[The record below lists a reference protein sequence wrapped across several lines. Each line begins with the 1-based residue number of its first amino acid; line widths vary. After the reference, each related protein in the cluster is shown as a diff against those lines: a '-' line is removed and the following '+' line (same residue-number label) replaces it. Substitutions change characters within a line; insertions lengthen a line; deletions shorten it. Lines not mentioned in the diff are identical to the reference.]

1 LEHGLPKVK
10 KGIDLD
16 YLVSVFTIAGIHII
30 MALSFYLPFMAGQ
43 ISLGQAGFMSIGA
56 YASAVCTVKFGL
68 PYVPAIL
75 IGGMC
80 AAIVGFILGIPALRI
95 KGIYLLLL
103 TLGFGEIV
111 RVVFINI
118 DYIGAAAGFPG
129 IPYQEDTLL
138 YAYGMVLILIVL
150 FNRLRKSRMGRALQA
165 VGSDEDAAEVIGVNI
180 TGVKL
185 IAFSS
190 GAFIAGIGGGIFAHY
205 QEYIEPLMFDVMHAV
220 EFIVF
225 TIFGGI
231 QIFWGPIFGAFV
243 LTLIPEFLRSIQE
256 WRMELYG
263 ALLIIMMIVRPQGI
277 VSLDSVQT
285 IEHAVRR
292 FFGIKTTEA
301 RSLGRTENK

>member
-1 LEHGLPKVK
+1 
-10 KGIDLD
+10 
-16 YLVSVFTIAGIHII
+16 
-30 MALSFYLPFMAGQ
+30 MALSFYLPFMTGQ
-43 ISLGQAGFMSIGA
+43 ISLGQTGFMSIGA

-68 PYVPAIL
+68 PYVPAVL

-118 DYIGAAAGFPG
+118 DYVGAAAGFPG
-129 IPYQEDTLL
+129 IPYQEHTLL
-138 YAYGMVLILIVL
+138 YAYGTVMILIIF
-150 FNRLRKSRMGRALQA
+150 FNRLRKSRMGRACQA
-165 VGSDEDAAEVIGVNI
+165 VGNDEDAAEVIGVNI
-180 TGVKL
+180 TAVKL

-220 EFIVF
+220 ELIVF

-243 LTLIPEFLRSIQE
+243 LTLVPEFLRVIQE

-263 ALLIIMMIVRPQGI
+263 ALLILMMIVRPQGI
-277 VSLDSVQT
+277 ISLNSVRS
-285 IEHAVRR
+285 IENALRR
-292 FFGIKTTEA
+292 LFGIKTTA
-301 RSLGRTENK
+301 VLSPGRTEGK

>member
-1 LEHGLPKVK
+1 M
-10 KGIDLD
+10 D
-16 YLVSVFTIAGIHII
+16 YLLSVITIAGINII
-30 MALSFYLPFMAGQ
+30 MALSFYLPFMTGQ
-43 ISLGQAGFMSIGA
+43 ISIGQAGFMSIGA
-56 YASAVCTVKFGL
+56 YASAICTAKFGL
-68 PYVPAIL
+68 PYVPAVL

-111 RVVFINI
+111 RVVFINV

-129 IPYQEDTLL
+129 ITYQEHTLL
-138 YAYGMVLILIVL
+138 YAYGTVLIFIVL

-165 VGSDEDAAEVIGVNI
+165 VGSDEDTAEVIGVNI
-180 TGVKL
+180 TAVKL

-205 QEYIEPLMFDVMHAV
+205 QEYVEPLMFDVMHSV
-220 EFIVF
+220 EFLVF

-243 LTLIPEFLRSIQE
+243 LTLMPEFLRFIQE

-263 ALLIIMMIVRPQGI
+263 ALLILMMIVRPQGFI
-277 VSLDSVQT
+277 SLDSVKTLENAFWRLFGKNTAAVLSPGQT
-285 IEHAVRR
+285 ED
-292 FFGIKTTEA
+292 K
-301 RSLGRTENK
+301 

>member
-1 LEHGLPKVK
+1 M
-10 KGIDLD
+10 D
-16 YLVSVFTIAGIHII
+16 YLLSVVTIAGINII
-30 MALSFYLPFMAGQ
+30 MALSFYLPFMTGQ

-56 YASAVCTVKFGL
+56 YAAAVCSVKFGL
-68 PYVPAIL
+68 PYVPAVL
-75 IGGMC
+75 IGGIC

-118 DYIGAAAGFPG
+118 DYVGAAAGFPG
-129 IPYQEDTLL
+129 IPYQEHTLQ

-150 FNRLRKSRMGRALQA
+150 LNRLRKSSMGRAFQA
-165 VGSDEDAAEVIGVNI
+165 VGNDEDAAEVIGVNI
-180 TGVKL
+180 TAVKL

-190 GAFIAGIGGGIFAHY
+190 GAFTAGIGGGIFAHY

-220 EFIVF
+220 ELIVF

-243 LTLIPEFLRSIQE
+243 LTLLPEFLRFIQE
-256 WRMELYG
+256 WRMEIYG
-263 ALLIIMMIVRPQGI
+263 ALLILMMIVRPQGI
-277 VSLDSVQT
+277 VSLDSVQA
-285 IEHAVRR
+285 IESAACRLL
-292 FFGIKTTEA
+292 GIKSA
-301 RSLGRTENK
+301 RVLSLDRTEGE